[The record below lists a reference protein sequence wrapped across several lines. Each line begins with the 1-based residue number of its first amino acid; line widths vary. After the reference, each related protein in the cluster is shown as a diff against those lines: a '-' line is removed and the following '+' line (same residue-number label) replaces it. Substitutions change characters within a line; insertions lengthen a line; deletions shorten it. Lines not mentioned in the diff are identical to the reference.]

1 VAVGEV
7 ITATQMNGLPVRI
20 ADVTLSASAA
30 NIDFQS
36 IPSQFAH
43 LIVECYLRG
52 DTAATS
58 VSVVLRFNNDTAA
71 NYDFQLLTGVGAT
84 AGAAEVFADV
94 GIRVG
99 TAPANTAGANLFNAL
114 TIEAP
119 HYANS
124 ANNKATSS
132 AYGYKVGTATSNILV
147 GASAGFW
154 RSSAA
159 ITRVTVFPSA
169 GNFVSGSR
177 VTLYG
182 LP

>member
-7 ITATQMNGLPVRI
+7 ITAAQMNGLPVRI

-30 NIDFQS
+30 TIDFSS

-43 LIVECYLRG
+43 LMVVAYLRG
-52 DTAATS
+52 DTAAAF
-58 VSVVLRFNNDTAA
+58 VGVVMRYNNDTGS
-71 NYDFQLLTGVGAT
+71 NYDTQFLA
-84 AGAAEVFADV
+84 AGAATVTAGEAFAGGAAQV
-94 GIRVG
+94 GNV
-99 TAPANTAGANLFNAL
+99 PANTASANVFGYVS
-114 TIEAP
+114 IEVT

-124 ANNKATSS
+124 ANNKAHIATW
-132 AYGYKVGTATSNILV
+132 AHKQGTASTNMQV
-147 GASAGFW
+147 GCWAGFY
-154 RSSAA
+154 RSNTA
-159 ITRVTVFPSA
+159 ISRVTVIPGA